1 MTESILRVTASVH
14 QEVSASLAKLHFRVE
29 GETLLFGNAAL
40 ERSKI
45 LKDLVMR
52 FKEFGATDTDFN
64 VKSVSARVE
73 SGLLGTK
80 NSRADFRLEL
90 RVADLAQLPD
100 YLGVILAS
108 KAAELEQLEWV
119 FELDAVMLELSAQAM
134 KKAFEKAQAMAGAV
148 GHSVLGIRAASDSSQ
163 MPQATQ
169 MLSFP
174 GNDFMGQEV
183 SRMASKARVSIGTE
197 FKASREVE
205 STVIVDFYLEKPVVV

>member
-1 MTESILRVTASVH
+1 MTESILRVTANVH

-45 LKDLVMR
+45 LKDLVTR
-52 FKEFGATDTDFN
+52 FKEFGAIDTDFN

-100 YLGVILAS
+100 FLGVILAS

-119 FELDAVMLELSAQAM
+119 FELDAVMLELSAKAM
-134 KKAFEKAQAMAGAV
+134 KQAFNKAQAMANAV
-148 GHSVLGIRAASDSSQ
+148 GHAVIGIRTASDSSQ
-163 MPQATQ
+163 MPEPVQTMNFAADW
-169 MLSFP
+169 M
-174 GNDFMGQEV
+174 NQE
-183 SRMASKARVSIGTE
+183 MARAPAKSRVSIGTE

-205 STVIVDFYLEKPVVV
+205 AHVTVDFYLEKPVDV

>member
-1 MTESILRVTASVH
+1 MTESILRVTANVH

-45 LKDLVMR
+45 LKDLVTR
-52 FKEFGATDTDFN
+52 FKEFGAIDTDFN

-100 YLGVILAS
+100 FLGVILAS

-119 FELDAVMLELSAQAM
+119 FELDAVMLELSAKAM
-134 KKAFEKAQAMAGAV
+134 KQALDKANAMANAV
-148 GHSVLGIRAASDSSQ
+148 GHSVLGIRSASDSSQ
-163 MPQATQ
+163 MPEPVQTMNFAADW
-169 MLSFP
+169 M
-174 GNDFMGQEV
+174 NQE
-183 SRMASKARVSIGTE
+183 MARAPAKSRVSIGTE
-197 FKASREVE
+197 FKVSREVE
-205 STVIVDFYLEKPVVV
+205 AHVTVDFYLEKPVDV